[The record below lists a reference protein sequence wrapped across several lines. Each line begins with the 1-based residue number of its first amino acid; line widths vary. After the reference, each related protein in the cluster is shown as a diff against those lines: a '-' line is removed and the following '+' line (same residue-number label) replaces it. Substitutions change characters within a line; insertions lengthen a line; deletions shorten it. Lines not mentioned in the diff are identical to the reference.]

1 MISVSARDGQCIK
14 ELIAIDSSRAHV
26 AKLFQDRLIM
36 KMAMEQ
42 KERKMGPKKEKE
54 DVLTTSSQGQG
65 GPKDLI
71 IRHL

>member
-1 MISVSARDGQCIK
+1 MT
-14 ELIAIDSSRAHV
+14 
-26 AKLFQDRLIM
+26 KLVQDRLIM

-42 KERKMGPKKEKE
+42 KERKMGPKKEE
-54 DVLTTSSQGQG
+54 NVLTASSQG

>member
-1 MISVSARDGQCIK
+1 MDLK
-14 ELIAIDSSRAHV
+14 AINSLRAHV
-26 AKLFQDRLIM
+26 ANFFQDRLIM

-42 KERKMGPKKEKE
+42 KERKMRPKKEKE

-71 IRHL
+71 IRHLCS

>member
-1 MISVSARDGQCIK
+1 M
-14 ELIAIDSSRAHV
+14 
-26 AKLFQDRLIM
+26 IM

-42 KERKMGPKKEKE
+42 KERKMGPKSKKEE
-54 DVLTTSSQGQG
+54 NVLTASSQG